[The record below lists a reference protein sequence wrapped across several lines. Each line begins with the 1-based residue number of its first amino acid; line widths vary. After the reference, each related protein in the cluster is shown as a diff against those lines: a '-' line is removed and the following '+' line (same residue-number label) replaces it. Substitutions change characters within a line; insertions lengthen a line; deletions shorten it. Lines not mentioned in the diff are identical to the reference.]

1 MTSKI
6 HHYASNVIRH
16 TKSLSWVLRLKELY
30 AAQILH
36 QAICKLRGEEAR
48 RDGVGRNMLWSQ
60 LDGELPA
67 QMGCR
72 CFARGVHDC
81 SCHSVNSRP
90 YLEDCE
96 NLPFTP
102 VCGTVLPA
110 VELTM
115 IILAGSSFFA
125 AFSSIG
131 WNTCT
136 MLNIPLTFRSNT
148 LALLQ
153 SGVVSNGPPQVAP
166 ALATRM
172 SMWSVCCFT
181 FSMNFTSSSRFPAS
195 HGIPIAFPLI
205 PGRAF
210 SFVTA

>member
-1 MTSKI
+1 MPSAVDHNLNTINVITSMTSKI

-81 SCHSVNSRP
+81 SCHSVNIRP

-96 NLPFTP
+96 TYHLRRY
-102 VCGTVLPA
+102 
-110 VELTM
+110 VEL
-115 IILAGSSFFA
+115 SFLP
-125 AFSSIG
+125 
-131 WNTCT
+131 
-136 MLNIPLTFRSNT
+136 LN
-148 LALLQ
+148 
-153 SGVVSNGPPQVAP
+153 
-166 ALATRM
+166 
-172 SMWSVCCFT
+172 
-181 FSMNFTSSSRFPAS
+181 
-195 HGIPIAFPLI
+195 
-205 PGRAF
+205 
-210 SFVTA
+210 